1 MNALKL
7 SNTLLKDSYIIDKK
21 TYNKIISELEDLADM
36 RAILH
41 ADRKNTIPLAKAL
54 ILIEKHIKTLEK

>member
-7 SNTLLKDSYIIDKK
+7 SNTILKDSYIIDKK

-36 RAILH
+36 RAILDT
-41 ADRKNTIPLAKAL
+41 DRKNPIPLAKAL
-54 ILIEKHIKTLEK
+54 ILIEKHKKSLKK